1 MKKFGLIILIL
12 GTILTFSSPVL
23 AENEPGVVLLEPIPN
38 PINQGVEQTQVTG
51 LTEYLSFVFPV
62 AIGLAATLAA
72 LMIAI
77 GGFKYIL
84 SSVPGV
90 KEEGKKQ
97 ITEAIWGLVLALAA
111 YLILRSINPEL
122 VKLNFHLDPPQQV
135 GQEAPR

>member
-1 MKKFGLIILIL
+1 MKKFGLIILVL
-12 GTILTFSSPVL
+12 GMILTSSGVAL
-23 AENEPGVVLLEPIPN
+23 AENAPGVVLLEPLQN
-38 PINQGVEQTQVTG
+38 PVTLTSQGQFSG
-51 LTEYLSFVFPV
+51 LTEYLGFVFPI

-84 SSVPGV
+84 SSIPGV

-122 VKLNFHLDPPQQV
+122 VKLNFDLKPPQQV
-135 GQEAPR
+135 GQEASR